1 MKFSGKGRTLK
12 ALFAGIILAASANL
26 SAAEY
31 SASFK
36 GTDIHEFINIVG
48 KNLNKT
54 IIIDPAVRG
63 KINVRSY
70 DLLNDEQY
78 YQFFLNVLDV
88 YGFAV
93 VKMDNGILKIIKAKD
108 AKVSAIPVVDG
119 KNPGQGDEMVTR
131 VVPVR
136 NVSVRELAPLL
147 RQLNDNAGGGNVVH
161 YDPSNVI
168 MITGRAAVVNRL
180 VEIVRRVDK
189 AGDEEVDIVKLRFAS
204 AGEMVRILESIQKPA
219 SGGKNTTP
227 NLLKPRMVA
236 DERTNSIIIS
246 GEPKARQRAVQ
257 LVRQLDSELE
267 TSGNTRVFYL
277 KYAKAKEMVDV
288 LKGVSKSI
296 EVETKA
302 AGGKGATKSTSKS
315 SLSIEA
321 HEGTNAIVI
330 TAQPDVMGSLENVI
344 RQLDIRRAQVLVEAI
359 IVEVAEGDGIG
370 LSVQW
375 ATMAGGTQ
383 FQNNGASLGDIAAG
397 VYEARPE
404 EGSTIINSDG
414 TTTQNPDTKGDVSAL
429 AGVLKQISGMAVGYV
444 GNDWGVVLQA
454 IASSTGTNILAT
466 PSITTLDNQEASFIV
481 GDEVP
486 VKTGSAAS
494 SGNDNPFTTIERKK
508 VGIQLKV
515 TPQINEGDAVQLI
528 IEQEVS
534 NVNGNT
540 GVDITFATRAVKT
553 TVLADSGDTIV
564 IGGLIDESIQ
574 ESVDKVPLL
583 GDIPYL
589 GNLFKSTSSSTKKR
603 NLMIFIRP
611 TIIRDSNKMASLSS
625 RKYSLMRA
633 VQLSQQED
641 GVNLMPNTDVPV
653 LPEWGQSPEINPEAF
668 DFTRK
673 NRRAPEKAF
682 NEKAEETQQAN
693 PIATP
698 VPTRVPTPD
707 PRNFQQG
714 AR

>member
-1 MKFSGKGRTLK
+1 MRISGTRRKLS
-12 ALFAGIILAASANL
+12 ALCAGLLLAVSANI

-36 GTDIHEFINIVG
+36 GTDINEFINIVG

-54 IIIDPAVRG
+54 IIIEPSVRG

-93 VKMDNGILKIIKAKD
+93 VEMDNGVMKVIKAKD

-119 KNPGQGDEMVTR
+119 KNPGKGDEMVTR

-189 AGDEEVDIVKLRFAS
+189 AGDEEVDIVRLQFAS
-204 AGEMVRILESIQKPA
+204 AAEMVRILESIQKP
-219 SGGKNTTP
+219 GDGKTNTP
-227 NLLKPRMVA
+227 SMLKPRMVA

-246 GEPKARQRAVQ
+246 GEPQARKRAVH
-257 LVRQLDSELE
+257 LVKQLDSELE

-288 LKGVSKSI
+288 LNGVSKSI
-296 EVETKA
+296 EGEVKGANGAA
-302 AGGKGATKSTSKS
+302 AGGSKNKQST
-315 SLSIEA
+315 LNIEA

-330 TAQPDVMGSLENVI
+330 TAQPDVMGSLEAVI

-375 ATMAGGTQ
+375 ATLAGGGTQ
-383 FQNNGASLGDIAAG
+383 FNTNGASLSEIAAG
-397 VYEARPE
+397 AYQARPE
-404 EGSTIINSDG
+404 KGSTIIDG
-414 TTTQNPDTKGDVSAL
+414 DKTTVNPETKGDVTAL
-429 AGVLKQISGMAVGYV
+429 ASVLSKVSGMAVGYAT
-444 GNDWGVVLQA
+444 NDWGVVLQA
-454 IASSTGTNILAT
+454 LASSKGSNILAT

-494 SGNDNPFTTIERKK
+494 GNNDNPFTTIERKK

-515 TPQINEGDAVQLI
+515 TPQINEGDAVQLV

-564 IGGLIDESIQ
+564 IGGLIDEKVD
-574 ESVDKVPLL
+574 ESVEKVPLL

-589 GNLFKSTSSSTKKR
+589 GNLFKSTSSSTSKR

-633 VQLSQQED
+633 VQLQQQAQ

-653 LPEWGQSPEINPEAF
+653 LPEWGQSPEINPEVF
-668 DFTRK
+668 DFTK
-673 NRRAPEKAF
+673 KKRRAPEASS
-682 NEKAEETQQAN
+682 N
-693 PIATP
+693 
-698 VPTRVPTPD
+698 
-707 PRNFQQG
+707 
-714 AR
+714 

>member
-1 MKFSGKGRTLK
+1 MKILGTRRKLS
-12 ALFAGIILAASANL
+12 ALCAGLLLAFSANI

-36 GTDIHEFINIVG
+36 GTDINEFINIVG

-54 IIIDPAVRG
+54 IIIEPSVRG

-93 VKMDNGILKIIKAKD
+93 VEMDNGVMKVIKAKD

-119 KNPGQGDEMVTR
+119 NNPGKGDEMVTR

-189 AGDEEVDIVKLRFAS
+189 AGDEEVDIVRLNFAS
-204 AGEMVRILESIQKPA
+204 ASEMVRILESIQKP
-219 SGGKNTTP
+219 GDGKTNTP
-227 NLLKPRMVA
+227 NMLKPRMVA
-236 DERTNSIIIS
+236 DERTNSVIIS
-246 GEPKARQRAVQ
+246 GEPQARKRAVQ

-277 KYAKAKEMVDV
+277 KYAKAKEMVEV
-288 LKGVSKSI
+288 LQGVSKSI
-296 EVETKA
+296 EGELKGANGAAA
-302 AGGKGATKSTSKS
+302 AGGAASKQS
-315 SLSIEA
+315 NLSIEA
-321 HEGTNAIVI
+321 HEGTNSIVI
-330 TAQPDVMGSLENVI
+330 TAQPDVMGSLEAVI

-375 ATMAGGTQ
+375 ATLAGGGTQ
-383 FQNNGASLGDIAAG
+383 FNSNGASLSEIAAG
-397 VYEARPE
+397 AYQARP
-404 EGSTIINSDG
+404 DKG
-414 TTTQNPDTKGDVSAL
+414 TTILDPNGVPIQNPDTKGDITAL
-429 AGVLKQISGMAVGYV
+429 ASVLSKVSGLAVGYAN
-444 GNDWGVVLQA
+444 NDWGVVLQA
-454 IASSTGTNILAT
+454 IASSKGSNILAT

-494 SGNDNPFTTIERKK
+494 SNNDNPFTTIERKK

-564 IGGLIDESIQ
+564 IGGLIDEKVD

-589 GNLFKSTSSSTKKR
+589 GNLFKSTTSSTAKR

-633 VQLSQQED
+633 VQLQQQEA

-653 LPEWGQSPEINPEAF
+653 LPEWGQSPEINPEVF
-668 DFTRK
+668 DFTK
-673 NRRAPEKAF
+673 KKRRAPEAST
-682 NEKAEETQQAN
+682 NSSSN
-693 PIATP
+693 
-698 VPTRVPTPD
+698 
-707 PRNFQQG
+707 
-714 AR
+714 